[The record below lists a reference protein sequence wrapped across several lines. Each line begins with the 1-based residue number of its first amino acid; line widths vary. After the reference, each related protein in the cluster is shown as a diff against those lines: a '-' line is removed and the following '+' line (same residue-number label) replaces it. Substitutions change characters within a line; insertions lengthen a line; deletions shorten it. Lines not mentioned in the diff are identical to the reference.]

1 MRVVLD
7 ALRNGGNMFWREAEG
22 QIEGTD
28 DFLRKFSAD
37 ADGEGNTVND
47 RSFSALCLVE
57 TRIQRS
63 FC

>member
-7 ALRNGGNMFWREAEG
+7 ALRNGGNMFWREAEV

-47 RSFSALCLVE
+47 RSFSALY
-57 TRIQRS
+57 S